1 MKKTKCVLCN
11 EVKAKRNCKERNDA
25 LICPK
30 CCASIRNQKCE
41 GCVHYEYAERYYA
54 AQFHDSGKSK
64 SAVKVD
70 RGIERKADDALVLLE
85 KGNMVAAKT
94 QMNELLSMYPEDH
107 SVQFGMGVVYAS
119 QDKFDEAISHFDR
132 AIEIFPYYT
141 QAYYNKVVALQKK
154 SDMVNC
160 LKTLK
165 KLLAVGGEKDD
176 FVMIGKNMLYEYEKY
191 IMKNFGVDTDAYLAC
206 EKKFEEA
213 FGCMENCQW
222 EKAITYFQEC
232 TAILKK
238 HAPSWGNMGLCYAH
252 LGKREQALLSIDKAI
267 EIDPLYEI
275 AYVNRKAV
283 EKLKEGEKL
292 VFDKSKTAG
301 NEKEFTGQNKS

>member
-1 MKKTKCVLCN
+1 MKKIKCVLCN
-11 EVKAKRNCKERNDA
+11 AVKAKRSCKERNNA
-25 LICPK
+25 WICPK
-30 CCASIRNQKCE
+30 CCAAIRNQKCE

-54 AQFHDSGKSK
+54 AQFHDSGKTRTSVK
-64 SAVKVD
+64 SDKE
-70 RGIERKADDALVLLE
+70 IERRVDNALVLLE
-85 KGNMVAAKT
+85 KGDIDAAKT
-94 QMNELLSMYPEDH
+94 QMDELLSMHPENH
-107 SVQFGMGVVYAS
+107 IVQFGMGVVCAS
-119 QDKFDEAISHFDR
+119 QDKFDEAISYFDMS
-132 AIEIFPYYT
+132 IEIFPYYT

-176 FVMIGKNMLYEYEKY
+176 FVMIGKNMLYEYEKH
-191 IMKNFGVDTDAYLAC
+191 IMKNFEVDTDTYLAC

-213 FGCMENCQW
+213 FECMENFQW
-222 EKAITYFQEC
+222 ERAIAYFQEC

-252 LGKREQALLSIDKAI
+252 LGKREQALSSIDKAL

-283 EKLKEGEKL
+283 EKLKEKEKL
-292 VFDKSKTAG
+292 MFDKSKTADC
-301 NEKEFTGQNKS
+301 EKEFNAKNKS